1 MRGVFFLSILLL
13 CSGLSSG
20 CSFKVYPPV
29 AHLERTA
36 PIYPDARPENC
47 NLRVL
52 KSPPEEPFEVF
63 AQVVAYAGSEDF
75 AERMEAL
82 IKTNAC
88 EAGADAIVLLPMQYG
103 THYNTDNTYPDWITT
118 AQGGGQGE
126 RFQHWVDKRYTVGQ
140 RALAIVFKRQQKTE
154 QKNSGS

>member
-1 MRGVFFLSILLL
+1 MRKGFFLSIILL
-13 CSGLSSG
+13 CGEFNSN
-20 CSFKVYPPV
+20 CSFKIYPPV
-29 AHLERTA
+29 AHLELIA

-47 NLRVL
+47 NLKVL
-52 KSPPEEPFEVF
+52 TGPPEEPFEVF

-88 EAGADAIVLLPMQYG
+88 EAGADAIVLLPMQHG
-103 THYNTDNTYPDWITT
+103 AHYNTDNIYPDWITT

-126 RFQHWVDKRYTVGQ
+126 RFQHWVDKRYNVGQ
-140 RALAIVFKRQQKTE
+140 RALAIVFKRTQKTE